1 LSEAAADVVIVGGG
15 AMGASV
21 AFHLAEV
28 GITDVVLVERDSL
41 GSGSTSK
48 AAGGI
53 RAQFADELN
62 VRMAIRSLE
71 EFRAFPERVG
81 ADAGFEE
88 IGYLFL
94 LDDVI
99 HLQHFRS
106 ALVLQEALGV
116 ESRELTVDE
125 AKAIVPQIETHE
137 LVGATFGPRDG
148 RATPEAVVQGY
159 AAAAA
164 KRGVTIRQGVA
175 VTKIPT
181 LGNKILGVE
190 TSEGRIR
197 TDTVVCTAGVWS
209 RELAS
214 LVGVDLPVSGEPRW
228 VHYASEAGGLP
239 DRVPLTIDFSSG
251 FYFHREGPGL
261 VFGGREPTIEGVA
274 THATRRLPLLSALPI
289 QSSWWGYYEMSPDS
303 NALVGEA
310 EEPRRFLYAAG
321 FSGHGFQQCPAIGE
335 HLAELIAG
343 RTPTLD
349 LSALSAARFANGRER
364 PERFV
369 V

>member
-1 LSEAAADVVIVGGG
+1 
-15 AMGASV
+15 MGASV
-21 AFHLAEV
+21 AFHLADLGV
-28 GITDVVLVERDSL
+28 TDVVLLERDSL

-53 RAQFADELN
+53 RAQFADEVN
-62 VRMAIRSLE
+62 VRIAVRSLE
-71 EFRAFPERVG
+71 EFRSFEERVG
-81 ADAGFEE
+81 VDPGFEE

-99 HLQHFRS
+99 HLQQFRS
-106 ALVLQEALGV
+106 ALALQASLGV
-116 ESRELTVDE
+116 ESRELTVEE
-125 AKAIVPQIETHE
+125 AKEIVPQIETHE
-137 LVGATFGPRDG
+137 LVGATYGPRDG
-148 RATPEAVVQGY
+148 RAIPEAVVQGY

-164 KRGVTIRQGVA
+164 EQGVRVHQGVA
-175 VTKIPT
+175 ARKIPT
-181 LGNKILGVE
+181 LGNKIRGVE

-197 TDTVVCTAGVWS
+197 TDTVVCTAGIWS
-209 RELAS
+209 RELAA
-214 LVGVDLPVSGEPRW
+214 LVGVDLPVRGEPRW
-228 VHYASEAGGLP
+228 VHYAAEAGDLP
-239 DRVPLTIDFSSG
+239 KKVPLTIDFTSG

-274 THATRRLPLLSALPI
+274 THATRRLPLLSELPI

-310 EEPRRFLYAAG
+310 AEPQRFLYAAG
-321 FSGHGFQQCPAIGE
+321 FSGHGFQQAPAVGE
-335 HLAELIAG
+335 YLAQLVVG
-343 RTPTLD
+343 RDPTLD
-349 LSALSAARFANGRER
+349 LSVLSAGRFADGEPR